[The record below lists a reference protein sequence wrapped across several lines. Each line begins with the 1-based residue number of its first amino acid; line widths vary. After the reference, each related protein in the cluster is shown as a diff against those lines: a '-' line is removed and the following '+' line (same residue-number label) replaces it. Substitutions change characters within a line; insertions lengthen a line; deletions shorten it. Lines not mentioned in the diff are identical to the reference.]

1 MFEAL
6 RDRLDSI
13 FSKLKNKGK
22 LLEED
27 VDASLREVR
36 KALLEADVDY
46 KVVKNLTEN
55 IRSRALGLDVLSSI
69 TPGQQIV
76 AIVYEEI
83 SSLMGDAPVPIKIA
97 SKPPTV
103 ILMVGLQGSGKTTT
117 TVKLAKRLQSGH
129 KPLVVACDLK
139 RPAAIEQL
147 KVLSEQAKV
156 PFYGVQDGTT
166 DVISVIKGALIYA
179 SSHLIDIIIIDT
191 AGRLH
196 VDEEL
201 MNELVAIRE
210 FITPAETLLVV
221 DAMTGQ
227 EAVKVAG
234 VFHEKIVLTGAILTK
249 LDGDARGGSAL
260 AIRSVTG
267 VPVKFAGV
275 GEGIDAIEP
284 FDGKRMASRIMGMG
298 DVAGLFEKM
307 QQAISANEAEKMVDS
322 IKGGSKFDLDDLL
335 TQFQQISKMGPI
347 GKLLEMIPGFNKL
360 NVNKEIDPSVMK
372 HNCAIIQSMT
382 PSERR
387 NPTIIKGSRRRR
399 IALGSGTTVQKVNQL
414 LAQFEQMKKVYKHF
428 GKMNGRGFNLK
439 NLLGR

>member
-13 FSKLKNKGK
+13 FSRLKNKGK
-22 LLEED
+22 LSEAD
-27 VDASLREVR
+27 VDSSLREVR

-46 KVVKNLTEN
+46 KVVKTLTEN
-55 IRSRALGLDVLSSI
+55 IRARALELNVLSSI
-69 TPGQQIV
+69 TPGQQV
-76 AIVYEEI
+76 VSIVYEEI
-83 SSLMGDAPVPIKIA
+83 SSLMGSEPVPLKI
-97 SKPPTV
+97 SPKPPTV
-103 ILMVGLQGSGKTTT
+103 ILMVGLQGSGKTTA
-117 TVKLAKRLQSGH
+117 TVKIAKKLQSGH

-147 KVLSEQAKV
+147 KVLAQQAKI
-156 PFYGVQDGTT
+156 PFYGVQDGSA
-166 DVISVIKGALIYA
+166 DVISVIKGALEYA
-179 SSHLIDIIIIDT
+179 DSRLIDVIIIDT

-201 MNELVAIRE
+201 MNELVSIHELAS
-210 FITPAETLLVV
+210 PAETLLVV

-234 VFHEKIVLTGAILTK
+234 AFHEKITLTGTILTK

-284 FDGKRMASRIMGMG
+284 FDGKRMAGRIMGMG

-307 QQAISANEAEKMVDS
+307 QQAISENEAEKMADA
-322 IKGGSKFDLDDLL
+322 IKSGKSFNLEDLL
-335 TQFQQISKMGPI
+335 TQFQQISKMGPVS
-347 GKLLEMIPGFNKL
+347 KLFEMIPGFNKL
-360 NVNKEIDPSVMK
+360 NINKDIDPNVMK

-387 NPTIIKGSRRRR
+387 NPAIIKGSRRRR
-399 IALGSGTTVQKVNQL
+399 IASGSGTTVQKVNQL
-414 LAQFEQMKKVYKHF
+414 LAQYEQMKKLYKHF
-428 GKMNGRGFNLK
+428 GKTGGHGFNLK
-439 NLLGR
+439 NLFGR

>member
-13 FSKLKNKGK
+13 FLKLKNKGK
-22 LLEED
+22 LSEED
-27 VDASLREVR
+27 VDLSLREVR

-46 KVVKNLTEN
+46 KVVKSLTEN
-55 IRSRALGLDVLSSI
+55 IRSRALGLNVLSSI
-69 TPGQQIV
+69 TPGQQV
-76 AIVYEEI
+76 VSIVYEEI
-83 SSLMGDAPVPIKIA
+83 SSLMGNEPVPIIIA

-117 TVKLAKRLQSGH
+117 TVKLAKKLQSGH

-147 KVLSEQAKV
+147 KILSEQAKV
-156 PFYGVQDGTT
+156 PFYGVQDGTS
-166 DVISVIKGALIYA
+166 DVISVIKGALQYA
-179 SSHLIDIIIIDT
+179 SSHLIDTIIIDT

-201 MNELVAIRE
+201 MNELVSIRG
-210 FITPAETLLVV
+210 IVTPTETLLVV

-234 VFHEKIVLTGAILTK
+234 AFHERIVLTGTILTK

-275 GEGIDAIEP
+275 GEGVDALEA
-284 FDGKRMASRIMGMG
+284 FDGKRMAQRIMGMG

-307 QQAISANEAEKMVDS
+307 QQAISENEADKMVDTL
-322 IKGGSKFDLDDLL
+322 KGGSNFNLDDLL
-335 TQFQQISKMGPI
+335 TQFQQISKMGPVS
-347 GKLLEMIPGFNKL
+347 KLLEMIPGFSKL
-360 NVNKEIDPSVMK
+360 NINKEIDPSIMK

-382 PSERR
+382 LSERR
-387 NPTIIKGSRRRR
+387 NPAIIKGSRRRR

-414 LAQFEQMKKVYKHF
+414 LAQYEQMKKVYKHF
-428 GKMNGRGFNLK
+428 GKMNGRGFNFK
-439 NLLGR
+439 NLFGR

>member
-22 LLEED
+22 LSEAD
-27 VDASLREVR
+27 VDSSLREVR

-46 KVVKNLTEN
+46 KVVKTLTEN
-55 IRSRALGLDVLSSI
+55 IRARAVGIDVLSSI
-69 TPGQQIV
+69 TPGQHV
-76 AIVYEEI
+76 VSIVYEEI
-83 SSLMGDAPVPIKIA
+83 STLMGHDPVPLKI
-97 SKPPTV
+97 SPKPPTV
-103 ILMVGLQGSGKTTT
+103 ILMVGLQGCGKTTT

-147 KVLSEQAKV
+147 KVLSQQAKI
-156 PFYGVQDGTT
+156 PFYGVQSGST
-166 DVISVIKGALIYA
+166 DVISVIKGALEYA
-179 SSHLIDIIIIDT
+179 ESHLIDIIIIDT

-196 VDEEL
+196 VDDEL
-201 MNELVAIRE
+201 MNELVSIHE
-210 FITPAETLLVV
+210 FIPPTETLLVV

-227 EAVKVAG
+227 EAVKVASA
-234 VFHEKIVLTGAILTK
+234 FHEKIALTGTILTK
-249 LDGDARGGSAL
+249 LDGDARGGCAL

-275 GEGIDAIEP
+275 GEGIDAIEL
-284 FDGKRMASRIMGMG
+284 FDGKRMAQRIMGMG
-298 DVAGLFEKM
+298 DVAGLFEKV
-307 QQAISANEAEKMVDS
+307 QQAINENEAEKMVDVLTS
-322 IKGGSKFDLDDLL
+322 GKSFNLEDLL
-335 TQFQQISKMGPI
+335 TQFQQISKMGPL

-360 NVNKEIDPSVMK
+360 NVNKDIDPKVIK

-382 PSERR
+382 LSERR
-387 NPTIIKGSRRRR
+387 NPAIIKGGRRRR

-414 LAQFEQMKKVYKHF
+414 LAQYEQMKKLYKQL
-428 GKMNGRGFNLK
+428 GKAGGHGFSLK
-439 NLLGR
+439 NLFGR

>member
-22 LLEED
+22 LSEED
-27 VDASLREVR
+27 VDISLREVR

-46 KVVKNLTEN
+46 KVVKNLTES
-55 IRSRALGLDVLSSI
+55 IRARALGLDVLSSI
-69 TPGQQIV
+69 TPGQQVIS
-76 AIVYEEI
+76 IVYEEI
-83 SSLMGDAPVPIKIA
+83 SSLMGSEPIPIIIAPN
-97 SKPPTV
+97 PPTV

-117 TVKLAKRLQSGH
+117 TIKLAKKLQSGH

-147 KVLSEQAKV
+147 RVLSQQAKI

-166 DVISVIKGALIYA
+166 DVISVINGAKEYA
-179 SSHLIDIIIIDT
+179 STRLIDVIILDT

-201 MNELVAIRE
+201 MDELIGIRE
-210 FITPAETLLVV
+210 FIMPTETLLVV

-227 EAVKVAG
+227 EAVKVAN
-234 VFHEKIVLTGAILTK
+234 VFHEKITLTGTILTK

-267 VPVKFAGV
+267 VPIKFAGV
-275 GEGIDAIEP
+275 GEGMDAIEP
-284 FDGKRMASRIMGMG
+284 FDGKRMAQRIMGMG

-307 QQAISANEAEKMVDS
+307 QQAINENDAEKMVDA
-322 IKGGSKFDLDDLL
+322 IKGGKSFNLEDLL
-335 TQFQQISKMGPI
+335 NQFQQISKMGPI

-360 NVNKEIDPSVMK
+360 NVNSDINPNILK

-382 PSERR
+382 PSERA
-387 NPTIIKGSRRRR
+387 NPAIIKGSRRRR

-414 LAQFEQMKKVYKHF
+414 LAQYEQMKKVYKNF
-428 GKMNGRGFNLK
+428 GKMDGRGFNLK
-439 NLLGR
+439 NLFRR

>member
-13 FSKLKNKGK
+13 FSRLKNKGK
-22 LLEED
+22 LSEED
-27 VDASLREVR
+27 VDTSLREVR

-46 KVVKNLTEN
+46 KVVKSLTES
-55 IRSRALGLDVLSSI
+55 IRSRALTLNVLSSI
-69 TPGQQIV
+69 TPGQQVIS
-76 AIVYEEI
+76 IVYEEI
-83 SSLMGDAPVPIKIA
+83 SSLMGNEPVPIKIA

-129 KPLVVACDLK
+129 KPMVVACDLK

-147 KVLSEQAKV
+147 KVLAGQAKV

-166 DVISVIKGALIYA
+166 DIISVLNGALSYA
-179 SSHLIDIIIIDT
+179 SSHLIDMIIIDT

-196 VDEEL
+196 IDEDL
-201 MNELVAIRE
+201 MNELASIHE
-210 FITPAETLLVV
+210 FIPPTETLLVV
-221 DAMTGQ
+221 DAMTGP
-227 EAVKVAG
+227 EAVKVAS
-234 VFHEKIVLTGAILTK
+234 VFHEKIVLSGAILTK

-267 VPVKFAGV
+267 VPIKYAGV

-284 FDGKRMASRIMGMG
+284 FDGKRMAGRIMGMG

-307 QQAISANEAEKMVDS
+307 QQAINENEAEKMVDTLKS
-322 IKGGSKFDLDDLL
+322 GKSFNLEDLL

-347 GKLLEMIPGFNKL
+347 SKLLEMVPGFNKL
-360 NVNKEIDPSVMK
+360 NVNKEIDPSVLK

-382 PSERR
+382 LYERR
-387 NPTIIKGSRRRR
+387 NPAVIKGSRRRR

-414 LAQFEQMKKVYKHF
+414 LAQYEQMKKVYKRF
-428 GKMNGRGFNLK
+428 GKMDGRGFNFK
-439 NLLGR
+439 NLFGR

>member
-1 MFEAL
+1 
-6 RDRLDSI
+6 
-13 FSKLKNKGK
+13 
-22 LLEED
+22 
-27 VDASLREVR
+27 
-36 KALLEADVDY
+36 
-46 KVVKNLTEN
+46 
-55 IRSRALGLDVLSSI
+55 
-69 TPGQQIV
+69 
-76 AIVYEEI
+76 
-83 SSLMGDAPVPIKIA
+83 MGNEPIPIMIAP
-97 SKPPTV
+97 KPPTV
-103 ILMVGLQGSGKTTT
+103 ILMVGLQGSGKTTA
-117 TVKLAKRLQSGH
+117 TVKLAKKLQNGH
-129 KPLVVACDLK
+129 NPLVVACDLR

-147 KVLSEQAKV
+147 RVLSQQAKV
-156 PFYGVQDGTT
+156 AFYGVQDCTS
-166 DVISVIKGALIYA
+166 VISVIKGAQEYA
-179 SSHLIDIIIIDT
+179 SSHLIDVIIIDT

-201 MNELVAIRE
+201 LDELVSIRE
-210 FITPAETLLVV
+210 FIPPTESLLVV

-227 EAVKVAG
+227 EAVKVAS
-234 VFHEKIVLTGAILTK
+234 VFHEKILLTGTILTK

-284 FDGKRMASRIMGMG
+284 FDGKRMAQRIMGMG

-307 QQAISANEAEKMVDS
+307 QQAINENEAEKMVDAM
-322 IKGGSKFDLDDLL
+322 KGGRSFSLEDLL

-360 NVNKEIDPSVMK
+360 NANNDINPDAIK

-387 NPTIIKGSRRRR
+387 NPAIIKGSRRRR

-428 GKMNGRGFNLK
+428 GKMDGRGFNIK
-439 NLLGR
+439 NLFGR

>member
-22 LLEED
+22 LSEED
-27 VDASLREVR
+27 VDVSLREVR

-46 KVVKNLTEN
+46 KVVKNLTT
-55 IRSRALGLDVLSSI
+55 ILRSRALGLNVLSSI
-69 TPGQQIV
+69 TPGQQVISIV
-76 AIVYEEI
+76 FEEI
-83 SSLMGDAPVPIKIA
+83 SSLMGNEPIPIKIA
-97 SKPPTV
+97 PNPPTV

-117 TVKLAKRLQSGH
+117 TIKLAKKLQSGH

-147 KVLSEQAKV
+147 RVLSQQAKI
-156 PFYGVQDGTT
+156 PFYGVEDGAA
-166 DVISVIKGALIYA
+166 DVISVINGAKEYA
-179 SSHLIDIIIIDT
+179 SAHLIDVIIIDT

-201 MNELVAIRE
+201 MNELIDIRE
-210 FITPAETLLVV
+210 FIMPTETLLVV

-227 EAVKVAG
+227 EAVKVAN
-234 VFHEKIVLTGAILTK
+234 VFHEKILLTGTILTK

-267 VPVKFAGV
+267 VPIKFAGV
-275 GEGIDAIEP
+275 GEGIDALEP
-284 FDGKRMASRIMGMG
+284 FDGKRMAGRIMGMG

-307 QQAISANEAEKMVDS
+307 QQAINENAADKMVDA
-322 IKGGSKFDLDDLL
+322 IKGGKSFNLEDLL
-335 TQFQQISKMGPI
+335 NQFQQISKMGPI

-360 NVNKEIDPSVMK
+360 KVNSDINPNILK

-382 PSERR
+382 PSERS
-387 NPTIIKGSRRRR
+387 NPAIIKGSRRRR

-414 LAQFEQMKKVYKHF
+414 LAQYEQLKKVYKKF
-428 GKMNGRGFNLK
+428 GKMDGRGLNLK
-439 NLLGR
+439 NLFGR

>member
-22 LLEED
+22 LSEAD
-27 VDASLREVR
+27 VDSSLREVR

-46 KVVKNLTEN
+46 KVVKTLTES
-55 IRSRALGLDVLSSI
+55 IRTRAVGLDVLSSI
-69 TPGQQIV
+69 TPGQQVIS
-76 AIVYEEI
+76 IVYEEI
-83 SSLMGDAPVPIKIA
+83 SSLMGNEPIPIKIA
-97 SKPPTV
+97 SQPPTV
-103 ILMVGLQGSGKTTT
+103 VLMVGLQGSGKTTT
-117 TVKLAKRLQSGH
+117 TVKLAKKLQSGH
-129 KPLVVACDLK
+129 KPIVVACDLK
-139 RPAAIEQL
+139 RPAAVEQL
-147 KVLSEQAKV
+147 KVLSQQAKI
-156 PFYGVQDGTT
+156 PFYGVQDGST
-166 DVISVIKGALIYA
+166 DVISVIKGALEYA
-179 SSHLIDIIIIDT
+179 SSHLIDVIIIDT

-201 MNELVAIRE
+201 MNELVSIHK
-210 FITPAETLLVV
+210 FIPPTETLLVV

-227 EAVKVAG
+227 EAVKVASA
-234 VFHEKIVLTGAILTK
+234 FHEKIVLTGTILTK
-249 LDGDARGGSAL
+249 LDGDARGGCAL

-284 FDGKRMASRIMGMG
+284 FDGKRMAQRIMGMG

-307 QQAISANEAEKMVDS
+307 QQAVSENEAEKMVDA
-322 IKGGSKFDLDDLL
+322 IKSGRSFNFEDLL
-335 TQFQQISKMGPI
+335 THFQQISKMGSI

-360 NVNKEIDPSVMK
+360 NVNKDIDPNVIK

-382 PSERR
+382 TSERR
-387 NPTIIKGSRRRR
+387 NPAIIKGSRRRR

-414 LAQFEQMKKVYKHF
+414 LAQYEQMKKIYKHL
-428 GKMNGRGFNLK
+428 GKTGGHGFSLK
-439 NLLGR
+439 NLFGR